1 MPINLLPMIL
11 LLVIATWIVVLF
23 LIAALCAAAR
33 VGDREPL
40 TRASAPAGSGQGSGQ
55 AEPLVWEPAEHGEIA
70 AHANARAVHS
80 AQADASLLRSG
91 DMAA

>member
-1 MPINLLPMIL
+1 MIFLLI
-11 LLVIATWIVVLF
+11 IAAWIVVLS
-23 LIAALCAAAR
+23 LIAGLCAAAR

-40 TRASAPAGSGQGSGQ
+40 ARVYAPAGSGQGSGQ
-55 AEPLVWEPAEHGEIA
+55 AEPLVWELAEHGEIA
-70 AHANARAVHS
+70 AHANARAEHS